1 MDDNNDL
8 KKENVET
15 EISVDTN
22 KKEPENSKKKSKKVV
37 LIVILLLIV
46 IVVLVAG
53 IFLTNRDNNKNKEKT
68 ITQKKKEVYSEYR
81 MSGNKLEAFDLYF
94 LQLENAKKN
103 KIYSPLS
110 IKYALEMLGEGA
122 KGETKEQIDNI
133 IGEYKIKKYPNSAN
147 MSFAN
152 AMFIKNTLK
161 EKIKQEYVTK
171 LSNNYNAEIIYDSFM
186 TPDNANNWV
195 SNKTFG
201 LINNL
206 FDDISAND
214 YILVNALAI
223 DMEWNKKIQASL
235 NNNDYADEYSVR
247 FKHENYSAYVPVI
260 EGERY
265 GSISFNNNSI
275 NAKAVEIG
283 ATINNYDIVQT
294 LGEENIRKTIT
305 EEYKEY
311 LAKGGCGDSDNKNV
325 DEYVTQFIKELDS
338 NYKQLKTSTDFKFYT
353 DDKVKAFAKDLKEYN
368 GTTLQYVGIMPTKE
382 SLDQYIKNTD
392 KEKITSVINSLKEI
406 KNENFTEGKVTKITG
421 KIPLFKFD
429 YELSLMNDLKQ
440 LGIKNVFD
448 ANKANIT
455 NITSVKGSYI
465 NSISHKANIEFSN
478 EGIKAAAATQEG
490 GRGAISCGFEH
501 LYDVPVETI
510 DLTFDNPYMFIIR
523 NKKTGEVWFVG
534 TVYEPVV
541 NQ

>member
-1 MDDNNDL
+1 MNDNNDL
-8 KKENVET
+8 KKENEKT
-15 EISVDTN
+15 EISV
-22 KKEPENSKKKSKKVV
+22 KEKSKKKSKKIVV
-37 LIVILLLIV
+37 IIVVLLLIAV
-46 IVVLVAG
+46 AALVVGMLLAN
-53 IFLTNRDNNKNKEKT
+53 TNNNKKEEKV
-68 ITQKKKEVYSEYR
+68 ITTKKKEVYSEYR
-81 MSGNKLEAFDLYF
+81 MSGNQLEAFDLYF

-133 IGEYKIKKYPNSAN
+133 IGEYKAKKYTNSEH

-152 AMFIKNTLK
+152 AMFIKNTFK
-161 EKIKQEYVTK
+161 EKVKQNYITK
-171 LSNNYNAEIIYDSFM
+171 LSNNYNAEIIYDSFI

-201 LINNL
+201 LIDNL

-235 NNNDYADEYSVR
+235 NANGYQDQYSVS

-260 EGERY
+260 SGERY

-283 ATINNYDIVQT
+283 ATINNYDIVKT

-311 LAKGGCGDSDNKNV
+311 LAKGGCGELDNKNV

-382 SLDQYIKNTD
+382 NLDQYIKNTD
-392 KEKITSVINSLKEI
+392 KEKITSVINNLKEI
-406 KNENFTEGKVTKITG
+406 KNENFTEGKITKITG

-429 YELSLMNDLKQ
+429 YELSLMDDLKQ

-448 ANKANIT
+448 ANKADIT

-465 NSISHKANIEFSN
+465 SSASHKANIEFSN

-490 GRGAISCGFEH
+490 GLGSTTCGFEH
-501 LYDVPVETI
+501 LYDVPIEVI

-523 NKKTGEVWFVG
+523 DKKTGEVWFMG